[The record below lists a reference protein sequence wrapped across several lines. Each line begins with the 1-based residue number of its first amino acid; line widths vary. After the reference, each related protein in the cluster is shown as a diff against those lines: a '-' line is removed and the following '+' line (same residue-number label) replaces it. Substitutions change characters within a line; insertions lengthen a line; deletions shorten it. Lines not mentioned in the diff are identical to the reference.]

1 MAYKKLPGFYP
12 DQEMYQPGEEL
23 KDYLEKIYPSKSNR
37 TFDEMDSD
45 LRADGEL
52 KNIIYESSILYI
64 LRRLV
69 ATTEHFY
76 RINDENKIATNIAL
90 REYLSNYTR
99 YSDDQVNKLSKL
111 LLPCMEAARDS
122 FSEGDKNIA
131 KQQRKTYNW
140 TCFVCGKEMDEENKA
155 TADHFWPR
163 AMGGLSNSGNLRMV
177 CQICNNNHKRDF
189 INHADYHYEEIAIS
203 ATDYKHYK
211 VSGHP
216 KVYEVAVFAKSD
228 YRCIVCNEPA
238 YRVGELTI
246 GRIDLKDGWHYLNLA
261 SFCLNHK
268 PE

>member
-1 MAYKKLPGFYP
+1 MPYKKLPGYYP
-12 DQEMYQPGEEL
+12 DQDECQPGEEL
-23 KDYLEKIYPSKSNR
+23 KDYLETIYPLKPSR
-37 TFDEMDSD
+37 TFDEMDND

-52 KNIIYESSILYI
+52 TSIIYESSILYV

-76 RINDENKIATNIAL
+76 RVSGENKIATNIAL
-90 REYLSNYTR
+90 RSYLRNYTR
-99 YSDDQVNKLSKL
+99 YSDEQVNKLSKL
-111 LLPCMEAARDS
+111 LLPCMETARDA
-122 FSEGDKNIA
+122 FSEGDKNTA
-131 KQQRKTYNW
+131 KQQRRMYQW
-140 TCFVCGKEMDEENKA
+140 SCFVCGKEMDDSNIP

-163 AMGGLSNSGNLRMV
+163 GMGGLSNSGNLRMV
-177 CQICNNNHKRDF
+177 CQICNNNHKRDN

-211 VSGHP
+211 GSGHP
-216 KVYEVAVFAKSD
+216 KVHEVAVFAKSK
-228 YRCIVCNEPA
+228 YQCVVCNEPA

-261 SFCLNHK
+261 AFCLKHK